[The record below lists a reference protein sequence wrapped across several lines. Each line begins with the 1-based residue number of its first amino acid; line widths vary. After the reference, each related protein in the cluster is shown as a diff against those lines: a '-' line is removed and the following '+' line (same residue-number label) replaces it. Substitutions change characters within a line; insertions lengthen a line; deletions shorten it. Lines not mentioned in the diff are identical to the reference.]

1 MFTNI
6 LVATDGSET
15 ADKAVSL
22 ALALASHEGSQARVT
37 ALLVAPDYGL
47 AGFAKASFAEGQDVH
62 HVRRELLA
70 EGYRVLD
77 AALRRHGT
85 PAATVDRLV
94 SLNDRPYEAIVAAA
108 EQLSSDVIVMASHGR
123 QAAASALLGSQTLKV
138 LSLAKVPVLVAR

>member
-22 ALALASHEGSQARVT
+22 AMALAAHAGIPARLT

-47 AGFAKASFAEGQDVH
+47 AGFAKASFAAGQDVH
-62 HVRRELLA
+62 QVRRELLA

-77 AALRRHGT
+77 SALLRHGT
-85 PAATVDRLV
+85 AAATIDRLV
-94 SLNDRPYEAIVAAA
+94 ALNDRPYEEIVAAS
-108 EQLSSDVIVMASHGR
+108 EKLRCDVIVMASHGR
-123 QAAASALLGSQTLKV
+123 QAAAAALLGSQTLKV
-138 LSLAKVPVLVAR
+138 LALARVPVLIAR